1 MIFIPFKSLSNAD
14 SDVIELVEKSR
25 LVQKLCNF
33 WNDHFR
39 PLRVYSFLQRL
50 PSVHWYRLLP
60 NILLAYRFQIWYTAS
75 SQAYIQTIFFF
86 LDFRISYFPTLLGFQ
101 KILAL
106 FWFFVLVAQWY
117 QNSTTFLFLNGKG
130 LKISI
135 TLRCKYL
142 FDYFLWLNCS

>member
-1 MIFIPFKSLSNAD
+1 MQIPMLLNWLKNPAWFKSYATFEMTIFGLWGFILSYNACPLSIGTD
-14 SDVIELVEKSR
+14 FYQTFYWRTGFKSGT
-25 LVQKLCNF
+25 
-33 WNDHFR
+33 
-39 PLRVYSFLQRL
+39 
-50 PSVHWYRLLP
+50 RLLHKH
-60 NILLAYRFQIWYTAS
+60 IFRK
-75 SQAYIQTIFFF
+75 FFF